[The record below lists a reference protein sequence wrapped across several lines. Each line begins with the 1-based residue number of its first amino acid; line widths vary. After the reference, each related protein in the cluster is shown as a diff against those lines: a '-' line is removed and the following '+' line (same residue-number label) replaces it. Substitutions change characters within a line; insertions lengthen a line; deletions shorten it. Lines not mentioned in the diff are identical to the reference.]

1 MKKSAKGHAEERV
14 RGHDHSAGYP
24 RYTVDQHHG
33 RPDRAADGDV
43 RVAPVVVVVVTH
55 DPDPERFDQVL
66 ASLAVQDHP
75 NYRVLVI
82 DTGSEVD
89 PTDRV
94 MRALPDAR
102 VLRLPAQLG
111 FGAAAN
117 HVLDVV
123 EGAAFYVFAHDDV
136 APEPDAISELV
147 DAARSWDAA
156 VVGPKLVDWNDPR
169 RLRQVGVAVDRVGT
183 TMPFAEPGELD
194 QAQHD
199 GLREVVTVPGA
210 FTLVDAGLFER
221 IGGYDEAI
229 TFLNDDLSLCWRA
242 RVAGARVLVA
252 SSAKVRHAEAFDER
266 VTAEDRRRLLNRHR
280 LRALLTC
287 YGPVHLVLVL
297 PAAIA
302 MSLGDVLRGIV
313 TGRPG
318 RSRDAAGAWLWNLR
332 RLRSL
337 RVARRHVRAIRRV
350 PDRRI
355 RRLQVQGLIG
365 PRLQLRRVGGEARM
379 EAARREAGVAP
390 GAGSGVP
397 AAGGSGAPVAALG
410 PGGPAA
416 GTPVDD
422 ERAGWT
428 PGTVVACLALAATLL
443 FGSRHLLTRFVP
455 AVGELV
461 PFDTSGGTL
470 LAEWAS
476 GWRSTG
482 LGSETA
488 SPTLVGVVG
497 ALASLLGGQIGLIR
511 TLLTV
516 GLVPVGIVG
525 AHRLLRPTGS
535 RRTQVAA
542 AVAYAALPVPYN
554 ALSGGH
560 WSALAAYA
568 GAPWLLGRL
577 ARALGDAPFRPAD
590 APMVVTAHPLRRH
603 VLAVGATTAAI
614 GLVVPVAPLL
624 VLVLG
629 AALAL
634 GSLLALRTAG
644 VGRLAVAAVGGAGL
658 ALLLHLPTTL
668 DMVRSGDRVGAWL
681 GIERPSG
688 VWSALDLL
696 RFETGPFGSSPVGFA
711 LLVAAAAPLL
721 VARSWRFEWAVRG
734 WVVAAAFWALVLAQQ
749 EGWLSLPTPHPDV
762 LLAPAGA
769 GLALAAG
776 LGVAAVEED
785 LRGRSRRLGLRR
797 IAAAGGVIGL
807 VVAGTPVIGGA
818 VDGWWETPHG
828 DFEGVLGFVGQDVAE
843 VPSRVLWIG
852 DPDALPGGP
861 GWEWRDGVSYATST
875 EGARGLRDMW
885 PGAEEGA
892 TRRIAEALDIAAD
905 RRTTRLGRLLAPMAV
920 QYIAVPSRAA
930 PSPFTDERR
939 PVPPEVLT
947 ALGGQLDLEQ
957 IQIDPAV
964 TLYRNTAFSPSRALV
979 ADATPLEAI
988 EVEALQGAD
997 LSQSFPVLPDQDGVS
1012 YEGTLP
1018 AGFTMV
1024 QADAA
1029 GRWHLSVDGS
1039 GAERT
1044 EAYGWAQAFD
1054 TGSGGEAV
1062 LSYRASPLFRL
1073 LLLGQVLLWLAVI
1086 GAVLRMRFAGEAP
1099 AASGPLSGAP
1109 GDGDPDATTREPRT
1123 LGAGDVVTAELP
1135 PAPGAGRPAASAPSD
1150 RELVRGAH
1158 R

>member
-1 MKKSAKGHAEERV
+1 
-14 RGHDHSAGYP
+14 
-24 RYTVDQHHG
+24 
-33 RPDRAADGDV
+33 
-43 RVAPVVVVVVTH
+43 VVVVVTH

-66 ASLAVQDHP
+66 AALAVQDHP
-75 NYRVLVI
+75 NYRVLIV

-94 MRALPDAR
+94 VAALPDAR
-102 VLRLPAQLG
+102 VLRLPAQIG
-111 FGAAAN
+111 FGTAAN
-117 HVLDVV
+117 CVLDVV

-147 DAARSWDAA
+147 DAARAWDAA
-156 VVGPKLVDWNDPR
+156 IVGPKLVDWNDPR

-252 SSAKVRHAEAFDER
+252 SSAKVRHAEGFRER
-266 VTAEDRRRLLNRHR
+266 VTPEDRRRLLNRHR

-318 RSRDAAGAWLWNLR
+318 RARDAAGAWMWNLR

-337 RVARRHVRAIRRV
+337 RVARRHVHAIRRV

-379 EAARREAGVAP
+379 EAARREAGAGEGP
-390 GAGSGVP
+390 GSGVP
-397 AAGGSGAPVAALG
+397 AAAVPTPAVAAAAAAARSASGAAGNGAPVAALG

-428 PGTVVACLALAATLL
+428 PGTVVASLALAATLL

-455 AVGELV
+455 SVGEMV

-511 TLLTV
+511 TVLTL

-568 GAPWLLGRL
+568 GAPWLLSRL
-577 ARALGDAPFRPAD
+577 ARALGDAPFRPVD
-590 APMVVTAHPLRRH
+590 APMVVAPHSLRRH
-603 VLAVGATTAAI
+603 VLAVGATTAAV
-614 GLVVPVAPLL
+614 GLLVPVAPLL
-624 VLVLG
+624 VLVMG

-634 GSLLALRTAG
+634 GSLLAFRTAG
-644 VGRLAVAAVGGAGL
+644 VGRLAVAAAGGAGL

-668 DMVRSGDRVGAWL
+668 DMIRSGDRIGAWL
-681 GIERPSG
+681 GVERPSG

-711 LLVAAAAPLL
+711 LLVAAAAPLFF
-721 VARSWRFEWAVRG
+721 ARSWRFEWAVRG
-734 WVVAAAFWALVLAQQ
+734 WVVAGAFWVLVLAQQ
-749 EGWLSLPTPHPDV
+749 EGWLSLPMPHPDV

-776 LGVAAVEED
+776 LGVAAIEED
-785 LRGRSRRLGLRR
+785 LRGRSRRFGLRR
-797 IAAAGGVIGL
+797 AAAAAGAVGL
-807 VVAGTPVIGGA
+807 VVAATPVVGGT

-828 DFEGVLGFVGQDVAE
+828 DFEGVLGFVSQEVAE

-852 DPDALPGGP
+852 DAEVLPGGA
-861 GWEWRDGVSYATST
+861 GWEWRDGVSYATSV
-875 EGARGLRDMW
+875 EGERGVRDLW

-930 PSPFTDERR
+930 PSPFTDELR

-957 IQIDPAV
+957 IQVDPAV

-997 LSQSFPVLPDQDGVS
+997 LSQSFPVLPDQDGVAF
-1012 YEGTLP
+1012 EGTLP

-1024 QADAA
+1024 QADAS
-1029 GRWHLSVDGS
+1029 GRWRLSVDGS

-1054 TGSGGEAV
+1054 TGSGGDAV

-1073 LLLGQVLLWLAVI
+1073 LLLVQVALWLVVI

-1099 AASGPLSGAP
+1099 AARPLSGAP
-1109 GDGDPDATTREPRT
+1109 GEGDPDATTREPRA
-1123 LGAGDVVTAELP
+1123 LGPGDVVTAELP
-1135 PAPGAGRPAASAPSD
+1135 PAPGDRRPAAGTPSSD
-1150 RELVRGAH
+1150 RELVRGAQ